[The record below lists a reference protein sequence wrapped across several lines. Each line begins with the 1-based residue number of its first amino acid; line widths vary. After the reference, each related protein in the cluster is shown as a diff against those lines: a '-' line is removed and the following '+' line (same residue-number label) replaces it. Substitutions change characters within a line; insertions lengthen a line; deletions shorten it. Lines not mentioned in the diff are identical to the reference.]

1 MRLPILMYHSV
12 SEAAS
17 GSFAPFAVR
26 PADFKAQM
34 TLLRDRGHV
43 TLTLA
48 DLAARLATGQAV
60 PARPVVVTFD
70 DGFRDFMSHALPVLS
85 NFRLVATQYVVSDL
99 VGGTSR
105 WLDESGEGDRPLM
118 DAADVREAHAAGIE
132 IGAHTRTHPRLD
144 TLPRD
149 RMAEEV
155 GGSKARLEDMLGAAV
170 TTFAYPFG
178 LYDGVRDTVVNA
190 GFAAACAVRYRTS
203 SPDDDRFAMARLIVR
218 RETSLDAFAKLLDG
232 DDTGPR
238 MTFDRTRARAW
249 RLVRRLVR

>member
-12 SEAAS
+12 SEAAE

-26 PADFKAQM
+26 PDDFKAQM
-34 TLLRDRGHV
+34 TLLKDRGHA

-48 DLAARLATGQAV
+48 DLAARLAAGQAI

-70 DGFRDFMSHALPVLS
+70 DGFRDFMTHALPVLADR
-85 NFRLVATQYVVSDL
+85 RLVATQYVVSDL

-105 WLDESGEGDRPLM
+105 WLDDVGEGGRPLM
-118 DAADVREAHAAGIE
+118 DEADVREAHAAGVE

-144 TLPRD
+144 ALPPD

-155 GGSKARLEDMLGAAV
+155 GGSKARLEDILGAAV

-178 LYDGVRDTVVNA
+178 LYDGVREAVVKA

-218 RETSLDAFAKLLDG
+218 RETALDAFARLLDG
-232 DDTGPR
+232 DDMGAR
-238 MTFDRTRARAW
+238 MTYDRTRAWAW
-249 RLVRRLVR
+249 RLVRRMVR